1 MKFSFP
7 SFIIFGIAAIF
18 IFSLIANC
26 TSQNDPQPSSPAQNP
41 AQDIYATDS
50 LNAGSNSFVNF
61 SSTAVRG
68 ENVYVPVYSHI
79 YQQNQQKT
87 FNLTTTL
94 SIRNTDLEHS
104 VNIKKVYYYDSHG
117 MLVHR
122 FLDSIRTV
130 SPLSSISFVVE
141 EEDLRG
147 GVGANFLVLWESE
160 EMVSRPVIEAVMIST
175 SQQQGISFVSTGRVI
190 DALARTPQSNSSM
203 E

>member
-1 MKFSFP
+1 MKSSIP
-7 SFIIFGIAAIF
+7 SFITSAVAVIF
-18 IFSLIANC
+18 ILSLAANC
-26 TSQNDPQPSSPAQNP
+26 TSQNDPQPSDQNP
-41 AQDIYATDS
+41 AQNISSPDS
-50 LNAGSNSFVNF
+50 LNTGSNSFVNF
-61 SSTAVRG
+61 SSSAVRG

-104 VNIKKVYYYDSHG
+104 VNIKKVYYYDSQG
-117 MLVHR
+117 MPVHR

-175 SQQQGISFVSTGRVI
+175 SQQQGISFVSAGRVI
-190 DALARTPQSNSSM
+190 DSLARAPQSNSSM